1 MFAALTPNPKNA
13 PSPSPQWSPL
23 GRNSGST
30 WHHEDTATFPH
41 VVAGRID
48 CWMGGKA
55 VQTKEFF
62 LDPNYPSR
70 QTIKDIDLFPREIVL
85 HFDRPR
91 PDIKKIREA
100 QSGLRIFVQTCK
112 RWGLDQEGQL
122 ALLGY
127 NSTDPAGKNVL
138 AGHVPI
144 DPQPLID
151 RVAHIIAISIGLGI
165 LYDENIDAEKQWLKT
180 PRRIL
185 GNRSPFGCMQNTGM
199 DDLITINR
207 MVERE
212 RGL

>member
-1 MFAALTPNPKNA
+1 MLTALTLNPKNVS
-13 PSPSPQWSPL
+13 SPSPQWSPL

-30 WHHEDTATFPH
+30 WHHEDTAIFPR

-48 CWMGGKA
+48 CWMSGKA
-55 VQTKEFF
+55 VQRKEFF
-62 LDPNYPSR
+62 LDSNYPSR
-70 QTIKDIDLFPREIVL
+70 QTIKDIDLSPCEIML
-85 HFDRPR
+85 HFDWPR

-100 QSGLRIFVQTCK
+100 QNGLRIFVQTCK
-112 RWGLDQEGQL
+112 RWRLDQEGQL

-127 NSTDPAGKNVL
+127 ASTDPAGKNVL

-165 LYDENIDAEKQWLKT
+165 LYDENIDAEKRWLEA

-185 GNRSPFGCMQNTGM
+185 GNKSPFDCMQNTGM
-199 DDLITINR
+199 DDLIAINR